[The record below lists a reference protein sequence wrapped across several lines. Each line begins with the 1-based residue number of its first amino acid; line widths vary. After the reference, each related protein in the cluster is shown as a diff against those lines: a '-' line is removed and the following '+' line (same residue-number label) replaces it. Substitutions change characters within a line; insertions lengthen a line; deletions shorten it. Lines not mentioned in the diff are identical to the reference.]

1 MMLLIN
7 GVLKLTVLKLKTL
20 CHLKIL
26 GTSMEK
32 QMRAERERRQ
42 TILIAEGE
50 KTR

>member
-1 MMLLIN
+1 MPPKDIRD
-7 GVLKLTVLKLKTL
+7 
-20 CHLKIL
+20 
-26 GTSMEK
+26 SMEK